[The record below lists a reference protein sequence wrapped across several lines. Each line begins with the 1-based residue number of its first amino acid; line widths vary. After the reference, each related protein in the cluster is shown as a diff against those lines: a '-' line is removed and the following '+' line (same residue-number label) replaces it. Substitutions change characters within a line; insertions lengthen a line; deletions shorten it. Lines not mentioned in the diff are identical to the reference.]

1 MTTSQKETKLRWAK
15 PLAKVEEIAKGVLA
29 GDRRSIARA
38 ITIAEND
45 TAEAKKLIASIYPHT
60 GKAHIIGLTGPGGSG
75 KSTLIEKIVREYR
88 RRGKT
93 VGVVAVDPTSPFS
106 GGAFLGDRIRMQ
118 ELSTDEGVFIRSMA
132 TRNYPG
138 GIAKAT
144 KDAVKILDA
153 SGKDVVIVE
162 TVGAGQS
169 EVEIIKVAQTI
180 VVIHAP
186 GLGDEIQAIKAGL
199 MEIADIFV
207 VNKADRENADK
218 TAMDIQAII
227 QLNNKAVTWKPPII
241 KTVALTGEGVPQL
254 IEKIEEHRN
263 CLEREAGGK
272 RGLERAEAELAEAIR
287 EKLTSSV
294 IEELKRKGEF
304 EELLQKIMK
313 REIDPATAAERLLCG
328 RFKKAE

>member
-1 MTTSQKETKLRWAK
+1 
-15 PLAKVEEIAKGVLA
+15 LAKAEEIAKGVLA
-29 GDRRSIARA
+29 GDRRSIAKA

-45 TAEAKKLIASIYPHT
+45 TAEAKKLITSIYPHT

-169 EVEIIKVAQTI
+169 EVEIIKVVQTI

-218 TAMDIQAII
+218 TAIDIQSII
-227 QLNNKAVTWKPPII
+227 QLNNKAIAWKPPII

-254 IEKIEEHRN
+254 IEKIEEHRL
-263 CLEREAGGK
+263 CLENEAGGK
-272 RGLERAEAELAEAIR
+272 RDLERAEAELSEAIR

-294 IEELKRKGEF
+294 IEELKREGEF
-304 EELLQKIMK
+304 KKLSQKIMK
-313 REIDPATAAERLLCG
+313 RKIDPASAAEKLLHE

>member
-1 MTTSQKETKLRWAK
+1 MAK
-15 PLAKVEEIAKGVLA
+15 TEELVQGVLA
-29 GDRRSIARA
+29 GDSRSIARA
-38 ITIAEND
+38 ITIIENN
-45 TAEAKKLIASIYPHT
+45 TAEAPKLIAQIYPHT

-75 KSTLIEKIVREYR
+75 KSTLIEKIVRKYR
-88 RRGKT
+88 QRGKT
-93 VGVVAVDPTSPFS
+93 VGVVAVDPTSPFT

-132 TRNYPG
+132 TRNYLG

-153 SGKDVVIVE
+153 AGKDIVIVE

-207 VNKADRENADK
+207 INKADRENADK
-218 TAMDIQAII
+218 AVMDIQSIL
-227 QLNNKAVTWKPPII
+227 QLNNKEKTWKTPIL
-241 KTVALTGEGVPQL
+241 KTIALTGEGVPQL
-254 IEKIEEHRN
+254 IEKLEEHRQFLKKEN
-263 CLEREAGGK
+263 ERK
-272 RGLERAEAELAEAIR
+272 KSLMRAEAELTEAIK
-287 EKLTSSV
+287 EKVVSS
-294 IEELKRKGEF
+294 IIDELRKERKF
-304 EELLQKIMK
+304 EELLHQILEK
-313 REIDPATAAERLLCG
+313 EIDPASAAEKLLRG
-328 RFKKAE
+328 KFKKAVSNA